1 MTKQAQ
7 VGAFAILALLLLFGV
22 FYVITDFGTRH
33 TGYRVGIHFQS
44 AAGLHSGALVYF
56 SGVTV
61 GTVDSITLLPDNTV
75 DVILAINRDVD
86 IPRSSRFLI
95 QAPLTGDPNL
105 LIVPPVPKPRPSG
118 IVGPTPAPP
127 AVALLERQ
135 VLPVDQQPQGTN
147 TATIADLLEQ
157 GQGEIKR
164 LDSMLADLERRE
176 PKLFDTFQAT
186 LTNANELTLT
196 AKNSIT
202 SMTSELQS
210 SLAQASANI
219 VSLTGTLNDSA
230 KLNSGR
236 INDILAQFDATTRA
250 LNVSMTQ
257 LEALATNQQLKGN
270 LLSTVQNIRDTTQN
284 ISDITHDLRTLTGDP
299 QTQAQLKNT
308 IANLDATMQRANS
321 LLGEFG
327 GTSSVYGVDANA
339 TPYPVNQ
346 PGTAPSAPPGGTYP
360 VAPTIAPP
368 FPTPTPPSVGATP
381 FPMHKNSGLTPQQAK
396 LRHELAEVA
405 KNLIAIQFR
414 ISGLNAQTVCCPNPL
429 FSSNQGPESDLNAIV
444 LPRSKT
450 SLMVGANNIGHG
462 TTTNLALLQSLSPQ
476 VRVGAGVLYSQVGF
490 MAQYNARLFGLET
503 RVFNPQWPQIDLYGN
518 INVARGIQLFVGE
531 RALNQQARRFTY
543 GLQAQFP

>member
-33 TGYRVGIHFQS
+33 TGYRIGVHFES

-86 IPRSSRFLI
+86 IPRESRFLI

-105 LIVPPVPKPRPSG
+105 LIVPPVPRPRPAG
-118 IVGPTPAPP
+118 ITGPTPAPP
-127 AVALLERQ
+127 AVATLERS

-147 TATIADLLEQ
+147 TATVADLLEQ

-164 LDSMLADLERRE
+164 FDLILADLERRE
-176 PKLFDTFQAT
+176 PKLFDTLQQA

-196 AKNSIT
+196 AKNSLT
-202 SMTSELQS
+202 TMTAQLQS
-210 SLAQASANI
+210 SLSQASANI

-236 INDILAQFDATTRA
+236 INDILTQFDSTSRA

-257 LEALATNQQLKGN
+257 LESLATNKQLKGN
-270 LLSTVQNIRDTTQN
+270 LLATVQNIRDTTQN
-284 ISDITHDLRTLTGDP
+284 LSDLTHDLQNVTGDP
-299 QTQAQLKNT
+299 QTQAQVKNT

-321 LLGEFG
+321 LLGELG
-327 GTSSVYGVDANA
+327 GTSSVYGVDQNA
-339 TPYPVNQ
+339 TPYPVL
-346 PGTAPSAPPGGTYP
+346 PAASAPPLN
-360 VAPTIAPP
+360 VPP
-368 FPTPTPPSVGATP
+368 PYPTPTPPVAGATP
-381 FPMHKNSGLTPQQAK
+381 YPMTTQSSPTVSGMKLKSRLGDIAK
-396 LRHELAEVA
+396 ELV
-405 KNLIAIQFR
+405 AIQFR
-414 ISGLNAQTVCCPNPL
+414 MSGLNRETVCCENPL
-429 FSSNQGPESDLNAIV
+429 FTNNQGPESDLNLIV

-462 TTTNLALLQSLSPQ
+462 ATTNAALISSLSPDF
-476 VRVGAGVLYSQVGF
+476 RLGYGVFYSQVGL
-490 MAQYNARLFGLET
+490 MGQYNARVFGLET
-503 RVFNPQWPQIDLYGN
+503 RIFNPQWPQVDLYGN
-518 INVARGIQLFVGE
+518 FNVAKGIQLFVGE
-531 RALNQQARRFTY
+531 RALNQPVRRFTY
-543 GLQAQFP
+543 GFQAQIP

>member
-86 IPRSSRFLI
+86 IPRASRFLI

-105 LIVPPVPKPRPSG
+105 LIVPPVPQPRPSG
-118 IVGPTPAPP
+118 VIGPTPAPP

-164 LDSMLADLERRE
+164 LDTMLADLEKRE
-176 PKLFDTFQAT
+176 PQLLDTMQQT
-186 LTNANELTLT
+186 LANANELTVT
-196 AKNSIT
+196 MKNSVT
-202 SMTSELQS
+202 SMTSQLQT
-210 SLAQASANI
+210 SLAQASSNI

-236 INDILAQFDATTRA
+236 INDILANFDQTSRA
-250 LNVSMTQ
+250 LNVSMSQ
-257 LEALATNQQLKGN
+257 LEELATNKRLKGN
-270 LLSTVQNIRDTTQN
+270 VLATVENIKTTTQN
-284 ISDITHDLRTLTGDP
+284 IADITRDLQNVTGDP

-308 IANLDATMQRANS
+308 VANLDATMQRANS
-321 LLGEFG
+321 LLGALG
-327 GTSSVYGVDANA
+327 GSSNVYGVDEGA
-339 TPYPVNQ
+339 TPYPV
-346 PGTAPSAPPGGTYP
+346 PLGTAYPAPPSGSSMGL
-360 VAPTIAPP
+360 
-368 FPTPTPPSVGATP
+368 PPSTFATPSPPAVGATP
-381 FPMHKNSGLTPQQAK
+381 YPMKKNGGLTPTQ
-396 LRHELAEVA
+396 LRLKSRLDSVV

-429 FSSNQGPESDLNAIV
+429 FTSNRGPESDINAV
-444 LPRSKT
+444 LFPRSKT
-450 SLMVGANNIGHG
+450 SFLVGANNIGHG
-462 TTTNLALLQSLSPQ
+462 TTTNLALIQSMSPS
-476 VRVGAGVLYSQVGF
+476 VRIGGGVLYSQVGLL
-490 MAQYNARLFGLET
+490 AQYNSRLFGVDAKL
-503 RVFNPQWPQIDLYGN
+503 FNPQWPQLDLYGN
-518 INVARGIQLFVGE
+518 LNVTKGLQLFVGE
-531 RALNQQARRFTY
+531 RAINQPARRFTY